1 METITQHEAYERYN
15 DMIDECVELIN
26 IFGMKYNPSRVLSEI
41 DPIAYECGFDE
52 WCDGEEQEG
61 NFKVDE
67 DSV

>member
-1 METITQHEAYERYN
+1 
-15 DMIDECVELIN
+15 
-26 IFGMKYNPSRVLSEI
+26 MKYNPSRVLSEI